1 MNLEY
6 ARYKIQFVKH
16 MKLKKKE
23 GQSVETLPLLKFGNK
38 TLTEGVAKIKFGADT
53 KGQTT

>member
-1 MNLEY
+1 
-6 ARYKIQFVKH
+6 